1 MAWFVLSVVKS
12 KFRLDEFRLDDVSK
26 SLSIILNVLRSNKT
40 RLETRISLKSMK
52 MYYNHVLLN
61 HFNIWEN
68 ATELDMLYQLKDVAL
83 HLNTQTFVLNLV
95 EDKQIKSVK
104 C

>member
-12 KFRLDEFRLDDVSK
+12 KFRLDDVSM

-40 RLETRISLKSMK
+40 RLETCISLKSMK

-68 ATELDMLYQLKDVAL
+68 ATELDMLYQFVDVAL
-83 HLNTQTFVLNLV
+83 HLNT
-95 EDKQIKSVK
+95 
-104 C
+104 